1 MFTDL
6 HMHFSGAA
14 VPVAYQCW
22 VLPCLCPS
30 PVLQS
35 PLLPMDFTVYSSS
48 SWGSRAHCGL
58 IFLPALSTP
67 LKKPNKQTFHLPKK
81 TPKNKEHPSI
91 SIHLI
96 ILGLWARFLTAI
108 AETLES
114 APEQQKLLSLAP
126 RSNQIGVYFIALIN
140 FLLTVLEVCEEERRE
155 REEKSCSGM

>member
-1 MFTDL
+1 
-6 HMHFSGAA
+6 MHISAGCCHACVHLQFFK
-14 VPVAYQCW
+14 VHYFLWILQCT
-22 VLPCLCPS
+22 
-30 PVLQS
+30 
-35 PLLPMDFTVYSSS
+35 PLLPGVP
-48 SWGSRAHCGL
+48 RAHCGL

-81 TPKNKEHPSI
+81 TPKNKEHLSI
-91 SIHLI
+91 SIYLI
-96 ILGLWARFLTAI
+96 ILSLWARFLTAI